1 MVIIYL
7 GEACHIERDLSGCVN
22 EINIGI
28 WLKQPLLSGLNAL
41 LFTPLNANGAGKVT
55 RRFKMLKVPSI

>member
-7 GEACHIERDLSGCVN
+7 GKACHIERDLSGCVN
-22 EINIGI
+22 EINIRI

-41 LFTPLNANGAGKVT
+41 LFTPLNANGVGKVT
-55 RRFKMLKVPSI
+55 CRCKMLKVPSI